1 VRYRLRH
8 GNREL
13 ALAEGSLVVG
23 RSSSCHLFLDDPLVS
38 RRHAIFVVSGGRVM
52 VEDQRSRNGV
62 LVNDQPITGRMTL
75 KPGDRVLIGSQE
87 LTLVA
92 AAIETSKTMD
102 ESMGRKTL
110 SRVAAGPGAAHGSDA
125 PTSVSVPPVTAPPA
139 TPPKTGAYATAPPVS
154 GSPES
159 DATAVRRANAFKLLS
174 SVAEKALAL
183 GRADEAD
190 RLLSGPVL
198 ELVEATRSGQRLSPT
213 LVDTVARLAARLAG
227 ATGKG
232 TWVDYVVE
240 LYRAQA
246 RPCPATVIDE
256 LNVAVRRVS
265 SIDSAALRAYLAALQ
280 GKQASLGPAERF
292 LLQRLEGL
300 ERLVG
305 LR

>member
-1 VRYRLRH
+1 VRFRLRH
-8 GNREL
+8 GTREL
-13 ALAEGSLVVG
+13 AIAEGTLTVG

-38 RRHAIFVVSGGRVM
+38 RRHAIFVVSGDHVM

-62 LVNDQPITGRMTL
+62 LVNDLPIGGRTKL
-75 KPGDRVLIGSQE
+75 RPGDRVLIGSQE
-87 LTLVA
+87 LTLIAVSTEVLKA
-92 AAIETSKTMD
+92 MD
-102 ESMGRKTL
+102 ESFGRKTL
-110 SRVAAGPGAAHGSDA
+110 SRVAAPAGYGSDA
-125 PTSVSVPPVTAPPA
+125 PTSVTAMPSSA
-139 TPPKTGAYATAPPVS
+139 
-154 GSPES
+154 
-159 DATAVRRANAFKLLS
+159 DADASSVRRANAFKLLS

-190 RLLSGPVL
+190 RLLSGPLL

-232 TWVDYVVE
+232 AWIDCVVE
-240 LYRAQA
+240 LYRAQG
-246 RPCPATVIDE
+246 RPCPAPVIDE

-265 SIDSAALRAYLAALQ
+265 SIDSAALRSYLAALQ